1 VGGFVCLTGK
11 EHLIL
16 APQPSIP
23 AKTWSTREAYL
34 LAMVCLFVGLIAGW
48 LLRGSSSPV
57 SPVVTAPTAANA
69 PSVPSGE
76 SLQSAASLNQE
87 ARPLLDALKV
97 NPKDAATLVKL
108 GNVYYDR
115 KFWPE
120 AIRYYQQALD
130 IRPDDID
137 VRTDMGTAY
146 YYSGFPDKAIEQF
159 NQVLKKSP
167 NYPNT
172 LFNLGIV
179 QRDAY
184 KDNAGALAAWEKL
197 LKNNPNLPTD
207 QVQKVQSVIAETKG
221 GKS

>member
-1 VGGFVCLTGK
+1 MWT
-11 EHLIL
+11 
-16 APQPSIP
+16 S
-23 AKTWSTREAYL
+23 REAYL

-57 SPVVTAPTAANA
+57 ASAPAPAPA
-69 PSVPSGE
+69 PSNPPGE
-76 SLQSAASLNQE
+76 SMQSAASLNLE
-87 ARPLLDALKV
+87 AQPLLDALKA
-97 NPKDAATLVKL
+97 NPKDAPTLAKL
-108 GNVYYDR
+108 GNVYYDH
-115 KFWPE
+115 KFWAE

-146 YYSGFPDKAIEQF
+146 FYSGFPDKAIEQF
-159 NQVLKKSP
+159 NRVLKKSP

-179 QRDAY
+179 RRDAY
-184 KDNAGALAAWEKL
+184 KDNAGALAAWEKI
-197 LKNNPNLPTD
+197 LKNNPNLPPD
-207 QVQKVQSVIAETKG
+207 QVQKVQGAIAEAKA